1 VGKFIRED
9 FATLLAGYT
18 VVPAVRG
25 SLRGGFHCHPSHS
38 VFNVGMG
45 TTLKCEKPERWLGNF
60 SPILLNCVLLLWKFM
75 EAVEAVEDTT
85 IFLKDIRDGQ
95 R

>member
-1 VGKFIRED
+1 
-9 FATLLAGYT
+9 
-18 VVPAVRG
+18 
-25 SLRGGFHCHPSHS
+25 
-38 VFNVGMG
+38 MG

-75 EAVEAVEDTT
+75 EAVEVVEDTA
-85 IFLKDIRDGQ
+85 IVLKDIKDGQ